1 MRSGATDLL
10 RVNAAGI
17 LAKTETPE
25 TADLIIAALRADEAM
40 RVLYVTA
47 VASRV
52 LGLSWAFATQLARG
66 SGVAGSDA
74 VVKLAEELRNPRDA
88 NGAIVSL
95 IGAVEGC
102 AISTMA
108 ADDYS
113 KDIVTEYGEPT
124 ELTGTGEVKDGAV
137 HVHVVLGRQ
146 GDEAKAGHLHWGKV
160 EHFFV
165 NAYVMPM

>member
-1 MRSGATDLL
+1 MILVSVQPGQEVMATLKAEL
-10 RVNAAGI
+10 
-17 LAKTETPE
+17 
-25 TADLIIAALRADEAM
+25 
-40 RVLYVTA
+40 
-47 VASRV
+47 
-52 LGLSWAFATQLARG
+52 QARG
-66 SGVAGSDA
+66 VT
-74 VVKLAEELRNPRDA
+74 

-113 KDIVTEYGEPT
+113 KDIVTEYEEPM
-124 ELTGTGEVKDGAV
+124 ELTGTGEVKDGEV

-146 GDEAKAGHLHWGKV
+146 GDEAKAGHLHWGRV

-165 NAYVMPM
+165 NAYVLAL